1 MNLGGSKVAPTAGI
15 QNHGTKRLIQ
25 CAPPMANHSASKLK
39 ADAPSRDLTTHLR
52 SSRINAPPATSTSRN
67 SSVTLFLFFI
77 SDTSSSLLFNIHGCD
92 ATCDDAI
99 VGVVVKGDMERD
111 TGDMGDGDDAKD
123 ALGDVVIGDALGDA
137 GDALEDLVEI
147 LLARRLCDRAAM
159 ALPTQAI
166 SFAARSSAWTK
177 ARIFLPI
184 FADSFNT

>member
-1 MNLGGSKVAPTAGI
+1 
-15 QNHGTKRLIQ
+15 
-25 CAPPMANHSASKLK
+25 
-39 ADAPSRDLTTHLR
+39 
-52 SSRINAPPATSTSRN
+52 
-67 SSVTLFLFFI
+67 
-77 SDTSSSLLFNIHGCD
+77 
-92 ATCDDAI
+92 
-99 VGVVVKGDMERD
+99 MERD